1 MDTSSFLEEME
12 NSRSV
17 GVGRQLDICGQV
29 GEIFCGLVDFIYDS
43 FSHSL
48 LAM

>member
-1 MDTSSFLEEME
+1 MSSFLEEME

-17 GVGRQLDICGQV
+17 GVGRRFDVCGQV
-29 GEIFCGLVDFIYDS
+29 GETFCGLVDFIYDS